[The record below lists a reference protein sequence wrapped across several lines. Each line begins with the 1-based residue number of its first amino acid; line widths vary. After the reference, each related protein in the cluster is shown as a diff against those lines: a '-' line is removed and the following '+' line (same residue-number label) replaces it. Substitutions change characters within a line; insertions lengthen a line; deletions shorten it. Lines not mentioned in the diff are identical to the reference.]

1 VLKLFKSYFDL
12 EELIMFMKQ
21 TKVWLALTIVLSL
34 LALASACGKKE
45 TSEPGSTPT
54 AGAKTYSGDVGS
66 IAGSIGYTGT
76 PPAPKKIDT
85 SADPVCGQKNPNLST
100 EDTVVNNGK
109 LAYTF
114 VYIKDGTATDGTK
127 IGDYAWT
134 PPATEATLDQ
144 NGCHYRPHVL
154 GLMTGQKLK
163 ITNSDPTQHNIHPTP
178 KNNPEWNQTQP
189 NGAPPIEKT
198 FSRAEVLIPVK
209 CNQHPWMKAYIGV
222 LKHPFFA
229 VSGEDGSFTIKG
241 VPPGT
246 YTVAAW
252 HEGGATGTEKTM
264 QVTVAANGSAKADFA
279 FGDAATAAG
288 RPGLEMM
295 PALDVPMLG
304 RH

>member
-1 VLKLFKSYFDL
+1 MFK
-12 EELIMFMKQ
+12 KQ
-21 TKVWLALTIVLSL
+21 TKVWLVLTIVLSL
-34 LALASACGKKE
+34 LALASACSKP
-45 TSEPGSTPT
+45 SEDTNGSGPT
-54 AGAKTYSGDVGS
+54 ASTGGKTYSGDTGTIS
-66 IAGSIGYTGT
+66 GAIAYNGT

-85 SADPVCGQKNPNLST
+85 SADPVCGSKNPNLQT

-109 LAYTF
+109 LANTF
-114 VYIKDGTATDGTK
+114 VYIKEGTATDGTK

-134 PPATEATLDQ
+134 TPTTPVTLDQ

-154 GLMTGQKLK
+154 GIMANQKLV

-198 FSRAEVLIPVK
+198 FARAEVLIPVK

-229 VSGEDGSFTIKG
+229 VSAEDGTYTIKG

-246 YTVAAW
+246 YTVVAW
-252 HEGGATGTEKTM
+252 HEGGATGTEKPM
-264 QVTVAANGSAKADFA
+264 SVTVAANGTAKADFA
-279 FGDAATAAG
+279 FGEAAAAG
-288 RPGLEMM
+288 NRPSLEMM

>member
-1 VLKLFKSYFDL
+1 
-12 EELIMFMKQ
+12 MFMKQ
-21 TKVWLALTIVLSL
+21 TRVWLCLTIVLSL
-34 LALASACGKKE
+34 LALASACGKSAAPTNE
-45 TSEPGSTPT
+45 GGPTT
-54 AGAKTYSGDVGS
+54 AGKTYSGDVGS
-66 IAGSIGYTGT
+66 IAGSIAYNGAA
-76 PPAPKKIDT
+76 PAPKKIDT

-100 EDTVVNNGK
+100 EDTVVTNGK
-109 LAYTF
+109 MANTF

-127 IGDYAWT
+127 IGDYKWT
-134 PPATEATLDQ
+134 PPSTAATLDQ

-154 GLMTGQKLK
+154 GVMTNQKIN

-189 NGAPPIEKT
+189 NGAPPIEKS
-198 FSRAEVLIPVK
+198 FARAEILVPVK

-252 HEGGATGTEKTM
+252 HEGGMTGTEKTM

-279 FGDAATAAG
+279 FGEAATAST
-288 RPGLEMM
+288 RPGLEIM
-295 PALDVPMLG
+295 PALDVPMIG

>member
-1 VLKLFKSYFDL
+1 
-12 EELIMFMKQ
+12 M
-21 TKVWLALTIVLSL
+21 
-34 LALASACGKKE
+34 
-45 TSEPGSTPT
+45 
-54 AGAKTYSGDVGS
+54 
-66 IAGSIGYTGT
+66 
-76 PPAPKKIDT
+76 
-85 SADPVCGQKNPNLST
+85 
-100 EDTVVNNGK
+100 
-109 LAYTF
+109 
-114 VYIKDGTATDGTK
+114 
-127 IGDYAWT
+127 
-134 PPATEATLDQ
+134 LDQ

-154 GLMTGQKLK
+154 GVMTGQKLS

-198 FSRAEVLIPVK
+198 FKQAEVLIPVK

-229 VSGEDGSFTIKG
+229 VSAEDGSFTIKG
-241 VPPGT
+241 VPAGK

-264 QVTVAANGSAKADFA
+264 EVTVTANGSAKADFA
-279 FGDAATAAG
+279 FGEAATAAG
-288 RPGLEMM
+288 SPGLEMM